1 MKLKQLL
8 CPAVKEWC
16 LANEHLPDDILLK
29 EFSEW
34 AINNK
39 DVINESVKNNLER
52 INECIERGK
61 SRAQILLENSED
73 IDWGDGEFDLDYFKD
88 YLRIVGYANIKCGYI
103 NRPSG
108 VEIVTQNRKTILNIG
123 GMSFEKEACYTATL
137 INNECIQFTKSG
149 TGTNCSNYNFII
161 PK

>member
-1 MKLKQLL
+1 MVASVETGEGGMSCSDAL
-8 CPAVKEWC
+8 
-16 LANEHLPDDILLK
+16 
-29 EFSEW
+29 SE
-34 AINNK
+34 K
-39 DVINESVKNNLER
+39 VI
-52 INECIERGK
+52 
-61 SRAQILLENSED
+61 ED
-73 IDWGDGEFDLDYFKD
+73 IFYVNTGKNYYGDGDFDLEYFKE
-88 YLRIVGYANIKCGYI
+88 YLRIVGYAHIKCGYI
-103 NRPSG
+103 NRPQG